1 VAASIDRMEFVRKLR
16 GKLPSGWEDQHAEAV
31 ADALDEALKGAR
43 PATTDDVESAVR
55 DLKPW
60 IAGSVGALAAFLTA
74 IKYFG

>member
-1 VAASIDRMEFVRKLR
+1 
-16 GKLPSGWEDQHAEAV
+16 V
-31 ADALDEALKGAR
+31 ADALDKAQKGAR

-55 DLKPW
+55 DLKLW